1 MGKARL
7 SHLTF
12 MMMEVLKKDI
22 NIFDSLLCGQTFRF
36 KKLDDK
42 TYEVFSKD
50 EYATIKD
57 EGDRYVV
64 DTNNEKYFHDYF
76 NLDVDYTAI
85 LNELRKDDYLKDI
98 IPNYL
103 IPLRILKQDPFE
115 MIISFIVSAN
125 NNIPRIKGIIER
137 MCANDGKS
145 IGDNKFAFPTADKLA
160 KRDVK
165 YFESIG
171 LGYRAPYI
179 LKTAKDIA
187 SGAFDVNEI
196 LSLDTE
202 MARKKLLTLQGVGP
216 KVADCILLFG
226 YNRYDV
232 FPVDTWIKKVYVD
245 VFNKDNKPENMRKD
259 FINRFGKYS
268 GIAQQYLFFAKRG
281 K

>member
-85 LNELRKDDYLKDI
+85 LNELRKDDYFKDI
-98 IPNYL
+98 IPKDL

-125 NNIPRIKGIIER
+125 NNIPRIKDIIER
-137 MCANDGKS
+137 MCTNDGKI

-179 LKTAKDIA
+179 LKTAQDIA
-187 SGAFDVNEI
+187 SGVFDVNEI

-202 MARKKLLTLQGVGP
+202 CARKKLLTLQGVGP

-245 VFNKDNKPENMRKD
+245 VFNKDNKPEMMRKD

>member
-1 MGKARL
+1 MPFPLIIYR
-7 SHLTF
+7 
-12 MMMEVLKKDI
+12 MEILKKDI

-36 KKLDDK
+36 KKLDNNL
-42 TYEVFSKD
+42 YEVFSKD

-57 EGDRYVV
+57 EGDRYIVN
-64 DTNNEKYFHDYF
+64 TNNEKYFHDYF
-76 NLDVDYTAI
+76 NLDVDYSSI
-85 LNELRKDDYLKDI
+85 LNELRKDAYLKDL
-98 IPNYL
+98 IPTENV
-103 IPLRILKQDPFE
+103 PLRILKQDPFE

-137 MCANDGKS
+137 ICINDGKS
-145 IGDNKFAFPTADKLA
+145 IGENKFAFPEANKLA

-179 LKTAKDIA
+179 LKTAQDIA
-187 SGAFDVNEI
+187 SGEFNVNAI

-202 MARKKLLTLQGVGP
+202 SARKKLLTLQGVGP

-245 VFNKDNKPENMRKD
+245 VFNKDNKPDQMRKD

>member
-1 MGKARL
+1 
-7 SHLTF
+7 
-12 MMMEVLKKDI
+12 MEIFKKDI
-22 NIFDSLLCGQTFRF
+22 NIFESLLCGQIFRF
-36 KKLDDK
+36 KKLDEN

-50 EYATIKD
+50 EYAVIKD
-57 EGDRYVV
+57 EGDKYIL
-64 DTNNEKYFHDYF
+64 DTNNEKYFHDFF
-76 NLDVDYTAI
+76 NLDINYSEI
-85 LNELRKDDYLKDI
+85 LDELRKDKYLKDI
-98 IPNYL
+98 IPKNKV
-103 IPLRILKQDPFE
+103 PLRILKQDAFE

-137 MCANDGKS
+137 MCINDGKS

-179 LKTAKDIA
+179 LKTANDIA

-196 LSLDTE
+196 NKLDIE
-202 MARKKLLTLQGVGP
+202 SARKKLLTLQGVGP

-245 VFNKDNKPENMRKD
+245 VFNKDNKPEMMRKD

-281 K
+281 Q

>member
-12 MMMEVLKKDI
+12 IKMEILKKDI

-36 KKLDDK
+36 KKLDNNL
-42 TYEVFSKD
+42 YEVFSKD

-57 EGDRYVV
+57 EGDRYIV
-64 DTNNEKYFHDYF
+64 DTNNEKYFYDYF
-76 NLDVDYTAI
+76 NLNVDYSII

-98 IPNYL
+98 IPKDL
-103 IPLRILKQDPFE
+103 IPLRILKQDSFE

-137 MCANDGKS
+137 MCINDGEN
-145 IGDNKFAFPTADKLA
+145 IGENKFAFPTADKLA
-160 KRDVK
+160 TRDVK

-179 LKTAKDIA
+179 FNTAQCIA
-187 SGAFDVNEI
+187 NGAFNVNEI

-202 MARKKLLTLQGVGP
+202 GARKKLLTLQGVGP

-245 VFNKDNKPENMRKD
+245 VFNKDNKPDQMRKD